1 MSAEHYTSATSQS
14 PSRTLGICW
23 IIYGIIRL
31 AMALWL
37 FFFNG
42 TATVMFGALLSRA
55 PDPFTLMSEFHF
67 VYVGLIVLSV
77 LCGVLGLLGGMAMMG
92 GQGSGRSVLILAAFL
107 SLSEMPL
114 GIALGVYTL
123 IVLLPVRVAQ
133 SNSQAQRS
141 A

>member
-1 MSAEHYTSATSQS
+1 MSAELYTSATSQS
-14 PSRTLGICW
+14 PTRTLGICW

-37 FFFNG
+37 FVFNG
-42 TATVMFGALLSRA
+42 TATVMFGALLNRA

-77 LCGVLGLLGGMAMMG
+77 LCGVLGLLGGLAMAG

-123 IVLLPVRVAQ
+123 IVLIPIRIAQ
-133 SNSQAQRS
+133 ASGQTQRT

>member
-1 MSAEHYTSATSQS
+1 VSAENSSNSSFQS
-14 PSRTLGICW
+14 SSRTLGICW

-37 FFFNG
+37 FLFTG

-55 PDPFTLMSEFHF
+55 PNPFALMSDFHF

-77 LCGVLGLLGGMAMMG
+77 LCGVLGLLGGLAMMG
-92 GQGSGRSVLILAAFL
+92 SQGSGRSILILAAFL

-123 IVLLPVRVAQ
+123 IVLLPTRIAQ
-133 SNSQAQRS
+133 VQRG

>member
-1 MSAEHYTSATSQS
+1 MSAEHYTTSTSQS
-14 PSRTLGICW
+14 PTRTLGICW

-37 FFFNG
+37 FFFSG

-55 PDPFTLMSEFHF
+55 PDPFTLMSEFH
-67 VYVGLIVLSV
+67 VIYVGLIVLSV

-92 GQGSGRSVLILAAFL
+92 GEGSGRSVVILAAFL

-123 IVLLPVRVAQ
+123 IVLLPARIA
-133 SNSQAQRS
+133 QAQR
-141 A
+141 AA

>member
-1 MSAEHYTSATSQS
+1 VSAEHYTTSTSQS
-14 PSRTLGICW
+14 PTRTLGICW

-37 FFFNG
+37 FFFSG
-42 TATVMFGALLSRA
+42 AATVMFGALLSRA
-55 PDPFTLMSEFHF
+55 PDPFTLMSEFH
-67 VYVGLIVLSV
+67 VIYVGLIVLSV

-92 GQGSGRSVLILAAFL
+92 GQGSGRSVVILAAFL

-123 IVLLPVRVAQ
+123 IVLLPARIA
-133 SNSQAQRS
+133 QAQR
-141 A
+141 AA

>member
-1 MSAEHYTSATSQS
+1 VSAEHYTSTTSQS

-37 FFFNG
+37 FFFSG

-67 VYVGLIVLSV
+67 VYVGLIVLSA
-77 LCGVLGLLGGMAMMG
+77 LCGVLGLLGGMAMTG

-123 IVLLPVRVAQ
+123 IVLLPTRVAQ
-133 SNSQAQRS
+133 ASGQAQR
-141 A
+141 AA